1 MEHLGYCEYIST
13 ILPEA
18 EGGRAMEDKTGKG
31 VKMMG
36 EVQIPK
42 SLICYEIFYGK
53 EGKPFEEFSMAK

>member
-36 EVQIPK
+36 EV
-42 SLICYEIFYGK
+42 
-53 EGKPFEEFSMAK
+53 